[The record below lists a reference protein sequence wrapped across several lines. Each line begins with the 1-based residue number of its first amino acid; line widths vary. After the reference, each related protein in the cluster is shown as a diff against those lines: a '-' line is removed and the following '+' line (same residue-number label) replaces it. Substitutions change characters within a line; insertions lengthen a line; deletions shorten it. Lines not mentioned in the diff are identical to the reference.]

1 MVMSFISNGAKLSTV
16 FFSQFFFVIH
26 VVSFFPAG
34 LFFLLFFFVK
44 SVICCKAIFCT
55 NLIEDCVVDCNLY

>member
-1 MVMSFISNGAKLSTV
+1 MSFISNGAKLSTV

-34 LFFLLFFFVK
+34 LFFFFVK
-44 SVICCKAIFCT
+44 SVICYKAIFCN

>member
-34 LFFLLFFFVK
+34 LFFFLFVK
-44 SVICCKAIFCT
+44 SVICYKAIFCN